1 MPKCVA
7 WPPAKVC
14 RLSLPSDS
22 FTSVLVIFV
31 LVVLLL
37 FVPECLSRF
46 VCSSVRP
53 PIASPVTVSLISDHG
68 LRRTFV
74 GQATGIVSA
83 WKKKRSK
90 RMCGSKGKRKKNG
103 RGKKAKGTTTD
114 FTKREET
121 EQMGAKNIMTKKAK
135 TNTNTKK
142 KMMWKK
148 EEGGKG
154 KSEERKRM
162 EEEEEE
168 RRKEEEEEEEERR
181 KEEEEEEEERRK
193 EEEEE
198 EEERRKEEE
207 EERRKEEE
215 EERRKEEEEERRKEE
230 EEEEEERRKEEEEEE
245 EERRKEEEE
254 EEEERRKE
262 EEEERRKEEEE
273 ERRKEEEEERREEEE
288 EGRVVTKGHKREEN
302 KAEKAMS
309 RKPNTK
315 GTEKP
320 KEERKRNRKEAKNG
334 KGISGSKG
342 QAARHP
348 FDHFPIS
355 HLPFDHRLSQCAHLF
370 RQCRRLPLPLH
381 VPFRCLFR
389 LFSFIFC
396 PYFLRL
402 PLLLL
407 IVVHSSFAQQCPSLQ
422 PPCRCAP
429 SVYEPVAIICENAG
443 SLQDALRAAAPAKQ
457 FPIDSLS
464 ILGTAIPSLPAG
476 AFSDWTI
483 LRLVLNRNTLSQIEE
498 GAFDGIPLDS
508 LVELDLSDNSLANI
522 GTKPGGICQLR
533 NMRKLYLNRNG
544 IGQLSHQFFNS
555 LASKELLQK
564 LEFRGNKLT
573 DQSLNEGGAAGE
585 GGQQQGMFGA
595 LRNLQELSLETN
607 GLSAVPS
614 VALSAQRGTLTNLNL
629 GLNQIK
635 EVPVGALNFPE
646 LTSLSLEFNGLPMI
660 VPHAFQHVPRL
671 QYLYLTGNK
680 FPAWSPDMFRFVP
693 DLRTLGIGET
703 PISVIPANAF
713 IHTPNLMRLEM
724 SEAAVDTIEPGA
736 FQRTPMIQ
744 AIVLNKNRLTRVRAD
759 MFQGL
764 GELYSLDLQG
774 NRLEAVEPR
783 GFANLAALR
792 HLDISYNLL
801 QSLPMDTFDGTFEP
815 STDDRRVIY
824 ACENP
829 WLCDSQLE
837 WFRQLLRDNLDID
850 IDKPGCVAACG
861 PGMECPPEGT
871 PLRALDFCP
880 SQEGIPPPMPLAGT
894 ALSLVGWIIL
904 AAIMTVL
911 LISICLM
918 ALLRYGMSHRRKK
931 MKEQE
936 IEDEQ
941 RIMSSA
947 AASAYQLPSG
957 FSSTLPRRNYATI
970 AGGYGTGGVSF
981 GSPIELDLPPA
992 HNLDDRPNYFM

>member
-1 MPKCVA
+1 
-7 WPPAKVC
+7 
-14 RLSLPSDS
+14 
-22 FTSVLVIFV
+22 
-31 LVVLLL
+31 
-37 FVPECLSRF
+37 
-46 VCSSVRP
+46 
-53 PIASPVTVSLISDHG
+53 
-68 LRRTFV
+68 
-74 GQATGIVSA
+74 
-83 WKKKRSK
+83 
-90 RMCGSKGKRKKNG
+90 
-103 RGKKAKGTTTD
+103 
-114 FTKREET
+114 
-121 EQMGAKNIMTKKAK
+121 MGAKNIMTKKAK
-135 TNTNTKK
+135 TNTK
-142 KMMWKK
+142 KMVMIMWKK

-162 EEEEEE
+162 EG
-168 RRKEEEEEEEERR
+168 EEEEEEEERR
-181 KEEEEEEEERRK
+181 EDEEKGRREEEEEERRK
-193 EEEEE
+193 E
-198 EEERRKEEE
+198 KEEE
-207 EERRKEEE
+207 EK
-215 EERRKEEEEERRKEE
+215 
-230 EEEEEERRKEEEEEE
+230 
-245 EERRKEEEE
+245 
-254 EEEERRKE
+254 
-262 EEEERRKEEEE
+262 
-273 ERRKEEEEERREEEE
+273 RREDEE
-288 EGRVVTKGHKREEN
+288 EGRVMTKEHKKEEN
-302 KAEKAMS
+302 EAEKAMS
-309 RKPNTK
+309 RKPKAK
-315 GTEKP
+315 GREEP
-320 KEERKRNRKEAKNG
+320 KEEWKRNRKGG

-342 QAARHP
+342 EAVRPP
-348 FDHFPIS
+348 FDHFP
-355 HLPFDHRLSQCAHLF
+355 FDDLLSQCVHLF
-370 RQCRRLPLPLH
+370 RQCRHLPLPLH

-389 LFSFIFC
+389 LFSPIFC
-396 PYFLRL
+396 SSFFPLRPFFI

-544 IGQLSHQFFNS
+544 IGQLSPQFFNS
-555 LASKELLQK
+555 LASREVLQK

-595 LRNLQELSLETN
+595 LKNLQELSLETN

-774 NRLEAVEPR
+774 NRLEEVEPR

-947 AASAYQLPSG
+947 ASVYQQPSAG

>member
-1 MPKCVA
+1 
-7 WPPAKVC
+7 
-14 RLSLPSDS
+14 
-22 FTSVLVIFV
+22 
-31 LVVLLL
+31 
-37 FVPECLSRF
+37 
-46 VCSSVRP
+46 
-53 PIASPVTVSLISDHG
+53 
-68 LRRTFV
+68 
-74 GQATGIVSA
+74 
-83 WKKKRSK
+83 
-90 RMCGSKGKRKKNG
+90 
-103 RGKKAKGTTTD
+103 
-114 FTKREET
+114 
-121 EQMGAKNIMTKKAK
+121 MGAKNIMTKKAK
-135 TNTNTKK
+135 TNTKTKK

-168 RRKEEEEEEEERR
+168 RRKEEEEGRR
-181 KEEEEEEEERRK
+181 KEK
-193 EEEEE
+193 EEE
-198 EEERRKEEE
+198 
-207 EERRKEEE
+207 
-215 EERRKEEEEERRKEE
+215 
-230 EEEEEERRKEEEEEE
+230 
-245 EERRKEEEE
+245 
-254 EEEERRKE
+254 
-262 EEEERRKEEEE
+262 
-273 ERRKEEEEERREEEE
+273 EEEE

-302 KAEKAMS
+302 EAEKAMS
-309 RKPNTK
+309 RKPKTK

-355 HLPFDHRLSQCAHLF
+355 HLPFDRRLSQCAHLF
-370 RQCRRLPLPLH
+370 GQCRRLPLPLH

-389 LFSFIFC
+389 LFSSILCSSFFPFR

-522 GTKPGGICQLR
+522 GTKAMQ
-533 NMRKLYLNRNG
+533 KLKAFIMKADLWHFPFKNILSHFSPNG
-544 IGQLSHQFFNS
+544 IGQLSPQFFNS

-693 DLRTLGIGET
+693 EL
-703 PISVIPANAF
+703 
-713 IHTPNLMRLEM
+713 
-724 SEAAVDTIEPGA
+724 
-736 FQRTPMIQ
+736 
-744 AIVLNKNRLTRVRAD
+744 AD
-759 MFQGL
+759 AQ
-764 GELYSLDLQG
+764 
-774 NRLEAVEPR
+774 
-783 GFANLAALR
+783 
-792 HLDISYNLL
+792 
-801 QSLPMDTFDGTFEP
+801 
-815 STDDRRVIY
+815 
-824 ACENP
+824 
-829 WLCDSQLE
+829 
-837 WFRQLLRDNLDID
+837 
-850 IDKPGCVAACG
+850 
-861 PGMECPPEGT
+861 
-871 PLRALDFCP
+871 
-880 SQEGIPPPMPLAGT
+880 
-894 ALSLVGWIIL
+894 
-904 AAIMTVL
+904 
-911 LISICLM
+911 
-918 ALLRYGMSHRRKK
+918 
-931 MKEQE
+931 
-936 IEDEQ
+936 
-941 RIMSSA
+941 
-947 AASAYQLPSG
+947 ASAKLRSQ
-957 FSSTLPRRNYATI
+957 
-970 AGGYGTGGVSF
+970 
-981 GSPIELDLPPA
+981 
-992 HNLDDRPNYFM
+992 